1 VANDSK
7 TASPRQRTEEYE
19 FCGHHYI
26 RPCTA
31 ATQADCR
38 NVKLL
43 RPETEPQAS
52 IRHHYIPVFYLK
64 RWCSGGDKKICE
76 YSRPHKDIYDR
87 RIFPVQT
94 GFLDRLY
101 ETKGVPKLIAQQVE
115 DDFMKSVDTDASEAL
130 QLIETGD
137 PKIDSDAKHRS
148 AWSLFLIT
156 LMTRMPEDVDA
167 LGKILDDDWERD
179 LPKVRQTYADKRKP
193 DDPPTLEE
201 FIEQKDPDHMA
212 RWKMNAL
219 PALMNHEKIGQSLND
234 MRWFVVTMA
243 ADAPPLLSSDRPL
256 FISGAFG
263 AADCYLTLPIAKDRL
278 FVATCSEEMER
289 KFKSQPQSELIRSTN
304 MQVAKQAAK
313 YVYGSDK
320 SELEFVDKHIS
331 TDRPKCF
338 FERLREYRKQKY
350 APPPP

>member
-1 VANDSK
+1 
-7 TASPRQRTEEYE
+7 
-19 FCGHHYI
+19 
-26 RPCTA
+26 
-31 ATQADCR
+31 
-38 NVKLL
+38 VKLL

-64 RWCSGGDKKICE
+64 RWCSGDDKKICE

-137 PKIDSDAKHRS
+137 PKIDSDPEHRS

-179 LPKVRQTYADKRKP
+179 LPKVRQTYADKRTP

-234 MRWFVVTMA
+234 MRW
-243 ADAPPLLSSDRPL
+243 SS
-256 FISGAFG
+256 
-263 AADCYLTLPIAKDRL
+263 
-278 FVATCSEEMER
+278 
-289 KFKSQPQSELIRSTN
+289 
-304 MQVAKQAAK
+304 
-313 YVYGSDK
+313 
-320 SELEFVDKHIS
+320 
-331 TDRPKCF
+331 
-338 FERLREYRKQKY
+338 
-350 APPPP
+350 